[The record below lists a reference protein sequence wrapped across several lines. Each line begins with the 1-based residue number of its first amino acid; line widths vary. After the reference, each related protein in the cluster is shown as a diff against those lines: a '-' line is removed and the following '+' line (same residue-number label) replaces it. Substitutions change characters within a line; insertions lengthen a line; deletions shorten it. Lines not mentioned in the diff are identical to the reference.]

1 MKKKGFTLIELL
13 AVIVILAI
21 IALIITPVIKD
32 LIESSRY
39 ASAVDSVLSYVAGA
53 NTQAAAD
60 VGIGGFEGFSLD
72 LSNNNR
78 LETGITDDELAKIKF
93 KGKGPTYV
101 YLHFTDDSKLVSD
114 GHFCIWNYSI
124 DYRMD
129 TGASKSVGNNYCTG
143 EIIVKEHYDIGEP
156 IYYNVTTGKQCS
168 EDAFLAN
175 VDEWGSHANF
185 TYIDGKLITRSLEA
199 MPTGLHSGCMKFY
212 TLKDDGDNLTVIAAS
227 NIDEVGPDKYETDP
241 NKFGERYVLWA
252 DIKTGAENQNV
263 KDFNNITNSQS
274 NTLYVLDTL
283 NNELNENKI
292 PQKNEK
298 IINPIRNY
306 NVQDANGIVK
316 FFNENHNT
324 LIGDLFNGLKSTD
337 YICDTCSNV
346 VKNYQ
351 IFNIIT
357 CSIEKTFMDKYG
369 NKQKLEKDSKVDI
382 LDCFKLEEKPN
393 LFVGNNQIF
402 CGQCNTSRDGK
413 SINKICISPKIM
425 ILFLDRGLN
434 NRFMCDVDFPEEL
447 DINNFLETKGNK
459 YKLIGV
465 IEHLGQSGESGHFIA
480 NCKHFN
486 GEWYIFS
493 DSSIHPTQKE
503 YKQYGVPYLLFYRR
517 ED

>member
-1 MKKKGFTLIELL
+1 MGIDYDDPFRNQGLNKITGIQYNLPKEGKEGNKKEPNDNQKGKEPNPNKEKKFIINETINPKGLNNIGSTCYMNS
-13 AVIVILAI
+13 VI
-21 IALIITPVIKD
+21 
-32 LIESSRY
+32 
-39 ASAVDSVLSYVAGA
+39 
-53 NTQAAAD
+53 Q
-60 VGIGGFEGFSLD
+60 SLYHISD
-72 LSNNNR
+72 LSNGLLDLYNQDILNEEILNKMPMTLSF
-78 LETGITDDELAKIKF
+78 LEVVYNLSFRESKSFSPERFKIIISKNESFRKF
-93 KGKGPTYV
+93 EAN
-101 YLHFTDDSKLVSD
+101 DSK
-114 GHFCIWNYSI
+114 
-124 DYRMD
+124 
-129 TGASKSVGNNYCTG
+129 
-143 EIIVKEHYDIGEP
+143 
-156 IYYNVTTGKQCS
+156 
-168 EDAFLAN
+168 
-175 VDEWGSHANF
+175 
-185 TYIDGKLITRSLEA
+185 
-199 MPTGLHSGCMKFY
+199 
-212 TLKDDGDNLTVIAAS
+212 TL
-227 NIDEVGPDKYETDP
+227 
-241 NKFGERYVLWA
+241 
-252 DIKTGAENQNV
+252 
-263 KDFNNITNSQS
+263 
-274 NTLYVLDTL
+274 TLYVLDTL
-283 NNELNENKI
+283 NKELNENKI

-337 YICDTCSNV
+337 YICDTCSNI

-369 NKQKLEKDSKVDI
+369 NKQKLEKDLKVDI

-425 ILFLDRGLN
+425 IIFLDRGLN

-480 NCKHFN
+480 NCN
-486 GEWYIFS
+486 
-493 DSSIHPTQKE
+493 
-503 YKQYGVPYLLFYRR
+503 
-517 ED
+517 EDCRN

>member
-1 MKKKGFTLIELL
+1 MGTDNDNLFRSQGFNKITGIQYNLPKEGKDERKEGNKKEPNDNQKGKEKNPNKEKKYIINETIVPKGLNNIGSTCYMNS
-13 AVIVILAI
+13 VI
-21 IALIITPVIKD
+21 
-32 LIESSRY
+32 
-39 ASAVDSVLSYVAGA
+39 
-53 NTQAAAD
+53 Q
-60 VGIGGFEGFSLD
+60 SLYHISD
-72 LSNNNR
+72 LSNGLLDLYNQDILNEEILNKMPMTLSF
-78 LETGITDDELAKIKF
+78 LEVVYNLSFRESKSFSPERFKIIISKNESFRKF
-93 KGKGPTYV
+93 EAN
-101 YLHFTDDSKLVSD
+101 DSK
-114 GHFCIWNYSI
+114 
-124 DYRMD
+124 
-129 TGASKSVGNNYCTG
+129 
-143 EIIVKEHYDIGEP
+143 
-156 IYYNVTTGKQCS
+156 
-168 EDAFLAN
+168 
-175 VDEWGSHANF
+175 
-185 TYIDGKLITRSLEA
+185 
-199 MPTGLHSGCMKFY
+199 
-212 TLKDDGDNLTVIAAS
+212 TL
-227 NIDEVGPDKYETDP
+227 
-241 NKFGERYVLWA
+241 
-252 DIKTGAENQNV
+252 
-263 KDFNNITNSQS
+263 
-274 NTLYVLDTL
+274 TLYVLDTL
-283 NNELNENKI
+283 NKELNENKI

-369 NKQKLEKDSKVDI
+369 NKQKLEKDLKVDI

>member
-1 MKKKGFTLIELL
+1 MGIEYDDSFKSKGFNKITSIQYNLPKEGKEGNKKEPNDNQKGKEPNPNKEKKYIINETIVPKGLNNIGSTCYMNS
-13 AVIVILAI
+13 VI
-21 IALIITPVIKD
+21 
-32 LIESSRY
+32 
-39 ASAVDSVLSYVAGA
+39 
-53 NTQAAAD
+53 Q
-60 VGIGGFEGFSLD
+60 SLYHISD
-72 LSNNNR
+72 LSNGLLDLYNQDILNEKILNKMPMTLSF
-78 LETGITDDELAKIKF
+78 LEVVYNLSFRESKSFSPERFKIIISKNESFRKF
-93 KGKGPTYV
+93 EAN
-101 YLHFTDDSKLVSD
+101 DSK
-114 GHFCIWNYSI
+114 
-124 DYRMD
+124 
-129 TGASKSVGNNYCTG
+129 
-143 EIIVKEHYDIGEP
+143 
-156 IYYNVTTGKQCS
+156 
-168 EDAFLAN
+168 
-175 VDEWGSHANF
+175 
-185 TYIDGKLITRSLEA
+185 
-199 MPTGLHSGCMKFY
+199 
-212 TLKDDGDNLTVIAAS
+212 TL
-227 NIDEVGPDKYETDP
+227 
-241 NKFGERYVLWA
+241 
-252 DIKTGAENQNV
+252 
-263 KDFNNITNSQS
+263 
-274 NTLYVLDTL
+274 TLYVLDTL
-283 NNELNENKI
+283 NKELNENKI

-324 LIGDLFNGLKSTD
+324 LIGDLFNGLKSTE

-369 NKQKLEKDSKVDI
+369 NKQKLEKDLKVDI

>member
-1 MKKKGFTLIELL
+1 MGNEYDDSFKSKGFNKITSIQYNLPKEGKEGNKKEPNDNQKGKEPNPNKEKKYIINETIVPKGLNNIGSTCYMNS
-13 AVIVILAI
+13 VI
-21 IALIITPVIKD
+21 
-32 LIESSRY
+32 
-39 ASAVDSVLSYVAGA
+39 
-53 NTQAAAD
+53 Q
-60 VGIGGFEGFSLD
+60 SLYHISD
-72 LSNNNR
+72 LSNGLLDLYNQNILNEEILNKMPMTLSF
-78 LETGITDDELAKIKF
+78 LEVVYNLSFRESKSFSPERFKIIISKNESFRKF
-93 KGKGPTYV
+93 EAN
-101 YLHFTDDSKLVSD
+101 DSK
-114 GHFCIWNYSI
+114 
-124 DYRMD
+124 
-129 TGASKSVGNNYCTG
+129 
-143 EIIVKEHYDIGEP
+143 
-156 IYYNVTTGKQCS
+156 
-168 EDAFLAN
+168 
-175 VDEWGSHANF
+175 
-185 TYIDGKLITRSLEA
+185 
-199 MPTGLHSGCMKFY
+199 
-212 TLKDDGDNLTVIAAS
+212 TL
-227 NIDEVGPDKYETDP
+227 
-241 NKFGERYVLWA
+241 
-252 DIKTGAENQNV
+252 
-263 KDFNNITNSQS
+263 
-274 NTLYVLDTL
+274 TLYVLDTL
-283 NNELNENKI
+283 NKELNENKI

-337 YICDTCSNV
+337 YICDTCSNI

-357 CSIEKTFMDKYG
+357 CSIEKTFMDKFG
-369 NKQKLEKDSKVDI
+369 NKQKLEKDLKVDI

-402 CGQCNTSRDGK
+402 CGQCNTSREGK